1 MWKGCMERRIVW
13 RWPSTKKYFLASLQ
27 ELKENY
33 HALPSTMQN
42 VPHISYQTSK
52 VLVLYS
58 EASVDSINGI
68 ALPSKIT
75 DEIKFL
81 LQLGQGD
88 ISRRGSILAMLS
100 SITHGEDEQDELDF
114 EVDDVNYI
122 LEMEGEDDDRD
133 YMQGCYTYYM

>member
-1 MWKGCMERRIVW
+1 
-13 RWPSTKKYFLASLQ
+13 
-27 ELKENY
+27 
-33 HALPSTMQN
+33 MQN

-88 ISRRGSILAMLS
+88 ISRRGSILAMVS